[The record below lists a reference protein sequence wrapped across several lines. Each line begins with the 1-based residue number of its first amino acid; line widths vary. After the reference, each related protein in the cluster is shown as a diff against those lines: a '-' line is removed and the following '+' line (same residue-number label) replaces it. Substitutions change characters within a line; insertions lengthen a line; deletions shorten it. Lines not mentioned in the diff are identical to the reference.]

1 MEDNILYSLLRPLL
15 FRMNPERAHTLTVHT
30 LSTFP
35 WLASL
40 VAPRWTAP
48 PSLHQTLWNQS
59 FPHPIGLAAGLDK
72 NGVAVDGLF
81 GCGFSHV
88 EVGTVTPRPQPGN
101 PQPRLFRLKEDEA
114 LVNRMGFNN
123 DGASLLC
130 NRLKNRR
137 GKGVVGVN
145 LGKNKDTPNEAAV
158 NDYVTSLQALY
169 SYADYIVINVS
180 SPNTPGL
187 RDLQSESSL
196 VPLVAAVIQERDE
209 QYEARKGRIRPHRPP
224 VLVKLAPDLS
234 NDAIVSLASSLVQ
247 AGVEGFVA
255 TNTTIERNQ
264 LQSHFRT
271 ESGGLSGKPLGK
283 RSTDVIRLLYQ
294 ATAGQ
299 VPIIGCGGVFS
310 AHDAYTKILAGAS
323 LVQIY
328 TGFIYA
334 GPGIIRKIA
343 VGLAE
348 LMTRDGYKTISEAVG
363 RGTAIS

>member
-1 MEDNILYSLLRPLL
+1 MYSLLRPLL
-15 FRMNPERAHTLTVHT
+15 FRMSPERAHTLTLHT

-35 WLASL
+35 WFARL
-40 VAPRWTAP
+40 VAPRWTAT
-48 PSLHQTLWNQS
+48 PSLHQTLWNQP

-123 DGASLLC
+123 DGAPSLC

-137 GKGVVGVN
+137 MKGVVGVN
-145 LGKNKDTPNEAAV
+145 LGKNKDTPNEEAG
-158 NDYVTSLQALY
+158 NDYVTSLQSLY

-187 RDLQSESSL
+187 RDLQSESAL
-196 VPLVAAVIQERDE
+196 VPLVAAVIQERDA
-209 QYEARKGRIRPHRPP
+209 QYEARKDRIRPHRPP

-234 NDAIVSLASSLVQ
+234 DDAIASLASSLVQ

-255 TNTTIERNQ
+255 TNTTIERKQ
-264 LQSHFRT
+264 LQSPSRT
-271 ESGGLSGKPLGK
+271 ESGGLSGKPLAQ

-294 ATAGQ
+294 TTAGQ

-310 AHDAYTKILAGAS
+310 AHDAYEKILAGAS

-328 TGFIYA
+328 TGFIYR
-334 GPGIIRKIA
+334 GPRIVREISMGLSSLLAADGYASVADA
-343 VGLAE
+343 VGQ
-348 LMTRDGYKTISEAVG
+348 
-363 RGTAIS
+363 GTKSAPGDVC